1 MPATVLTQANGR
13 AKEQFTISVPVG
25 TRQRLEEFR
34 KQNGL
39 KSRNQAVYEL
49 LSRGFIESDSLIFLK
64 AQGDSAKAAK
74 PRAESL
80 ASHMPQ
86 PRNK

>member
-1 MPATVLTQANGR
+1 MQVSTGQFPVLERHFFLSKLNKSCTIASETMPATVLTQANGR

-49 LSRGFIESDSLIFLK
+49 LSRGFTETDS
-64 AQGDSAKAAK
+64 
-74 PRAESL
+74 
-80 ASHMPQ
+80 
-86 PRNK
+86 

>member
-1 MPATVLTQANGR
+1 MQVSTGQSFALKWHFFLSKLNLFCTIASETMQATVLTQASGR

-25 TRQRLEEFR
+25 TRQRLEEYR

-49 LSRGFIESDSLIFLK
+49 LSRGFIEYNS
-64 AQGDSAKAAK
+64 
-74 PRAESL
+74 
-80 ASHMPQ
+80 
-86 PRNK
+86 

>member
-1 MPATVLTQANGR
+1 MQVSTGQFPVLVSHFSVTKLNVFCTIASETMQATVLTQANGM

-49 LSRGFIESDSLIFLK
+49 LSRGFIESDS
-64 AQGDSAKAAK
+64 
-74 PRAESL
+74 
-80 ASHMPQ
+80 
-86 PRNK
+86 

>member
-1 MPATVLTQANGR
+1 MQVNTGQFPVMDRHFSLSKLNTFCTIASETMQATVLTQANGR

-49 LSRGFIESDSLIFLK
+49 LSRGFIESDS
-64 AQGDSAKAAK
+64 
-74 PRAESL
+74 
-80 ASHMPQ
+80 
-86 PRNK
+86 